1 MFFIRRGTS
10 GNLTYQSEI
19 RKLRPFPGPLISM
32 KKPPETRPFNPKFS
46 SGPTAKRPGWDIA
59 HLNTASLG
67 RSHRATYPK
76 GRLQAVI
83 NNSREILDIPEEY
96 LLGIVPAS
104 DTGAFELALWTMLG
118 KRGVDILSWDS
129 FGAGWLGDIRDQ
141 LALEDIRDMSA
152 SYGEI
157 PDLSLADTEQRDIVF
172 TWNGTTSGVCVP
184 NGNWI
189 SDKRRGLI
197 FCDATSAVFAMPLT
211 WKKLDV
217 ITWSWQKVMG
227 GEAAHGM
234 LALSPR
240 AVQRLESYTP
250 PWPLPKIFRLVK
262 NGKLGIDL
270 FEGATINTPSML
282 AVEDQL
288 DALAWAHSIGG
299 LNALIDRSLKNLT
312 VISDWVETTDWVSFL
327 AGDAANRSSTSICLK
342 ITDSWFT
349 NRAENKQRQIIKT
362 MVALLETEN
371 VAYDIGGYRDAPPG
385 LRIWGGATVETSDI
399 EALLPWL
406 DWAYQSLKN

>member
-1 MFFIRRGTS
+1 
-10 GNLTYQSEI
+10 
-19 RKLRPFPGPLISM
+19 M
-32 KKPPETRPFNPKFS
+32 KKPPETRPNNPKFS
-46 SGPTAKRPGWDIA
+46 SGPTAKRPGWDISR
-59 HLNTASLG
+59 LGTTSLG
-67 RSHRATYPK
+67 RSHRASYPK
-76 GRLQAVI
+76 GRLLEVI
-83 NNSREILDIPEEY
+83 NKSREILNIPEEY

-118 KRGVDILSWDS
+118 ERGVDILSWES
-129 FGAGWLGDIRDQ
+129 FGAGWLADIRDQ
-141 LALEDIRDMSA
+141 LRLDDIRDISA

-157 PDLSLADTEQRDIVF
+157 PDLSAVDTEQRDIIF

-184 NGNWI
+184 DGDWI
-189 SDKRRGLI
+189 SGKRRGLI
-197 FCDATSAVFAMPLT
+197 FCDATSAVFAMPLA
-211 WKKLDV
+211 WNKLDV

-262 NGKLGIDL
+262 QGKLSLDL
-270 FEGATINTPSML
+270 FEGSTINTPSML

-288 DALAWAHSIGG
+288 DALVWAHSIGG
-299 LNALIDRSLKNLT
+299 LNTLIDRSSKNLG
-312 VISDWVETTDWVSFL
+312 VISDWVQTTDWVSFL
-327 AGDAANRSSTSICLK
+327 AADAANRSSTSICLK

-349 NRAENKQRQIIKT
+349 HKAVDKQRQTIQT
-362 MVALLETEN
+362 MLALLETEN

-385 LRIWGGATVETSDI
+385 LRIWGGATIETSDI